1 MQQVRQ
7 GLKENWRQ
15 FALLVLVN
23 ALVGG
28 MIGVERSIF
37 PQFAAEVFGLTAYS
51 AVLSFII
58 AFGFSKAATN
68 YFTGRLANRLGRR
81 NLLMAGWVIALPVP
95 MILLHTT
102 HWEYVIFANILLGVN
117 QGLTWSSTVV
127 MKIDLV
133 GAKNRGLA
141 MGLNEFAGYLSVGVV
156 AFFTGWLAQHYG
168 VRPYPFYMAE
178 GIAVAGLLLTLLWVR
193 DTGIFIR
200 QESAPTP
207 PQQAPGNVFMETTFR
222 NKTLSA
228 VTQAGMVNNL
238 NDGMIWG
245 LLPVYLA
252 SLQYG
257 QADIGLLAAVYPTIW
272 GIGQL
277 FTGKMADIFSQKR
290 MLFWGMSGQA
300 IAIMAL
306 PFTGGFGTLSVIGA
320 LLGIGTALVYPTFLT
335 AIAGASAPARRA
347 EAVGIFRLWRDAGYA
362 VGAIIS
368 GIIAD
373 WAGIQRAILLIGVLT
388 LISALVIQWRMPAM
402 RQNEV
407 KKTSFLPFGG
417 NRAYCLPKEAKT
429 MS

>member
-1 MQQVRQ
+1 MQQVQQ

-15 FALLVLVN
+15 FVLLVLVN

-37 PQFAAEVFGLTAYS
+37 PQFAVEVFGLTAHS
-51 AVLSFII
+51 AVLSFIT

-81 NLLMAGWVIALPVP
+81 NLLIAGWVIALPVP
-95 MILLHTT
+95 IILLHTA
-102 HWEYVIFANILLGVN
+102 HWEYVILSNILLGIH
-117 QGLTWSSTVV
+117 QGLAWSSTVV

-133 GAKNRGLA
+133 GTKNRGLA
-141 MGLNEFAGYLSVGVV
+141 MGLNEFAGYLSVGIM

-168 VRPYPFYMAE
+168 VRPCPFYVAE

-193 DTGIFIR
+193 DTGIFVR
-200 QESAPTP
+200 QESTLAPS
-207 PQQAPGNVFMETTFR
+207 QQVPGNVFMETTFR

-257 QADIGLLAAVYPTIW
+257 QSDIGLLAAVYPTVW
-272 GIGQL
+272 GLGQL
-277 FTGKMADIFSQKR
+277 FTGKMADTLSKKR

-300 IAIMAL
+300 FAIMIL
-306 PFTGGFGTLSVIGA
+306 PFTGHFWAIAGLGM
-320 LLGIGTALVYPTFLT
+320 LLGAGTALVYPTFLT
-335 AIAGASAPARRA
+335 VIAGASTPAQRA
-347 EAVGIFRLWRDAGYA
+347 ETVGIFRWWRDTGYA

-368 GIIAD
+368 GVTAD
-373 WAGIQRAILLIGVLT
+373 AWGIPSAILLIGMLT
-388 LISALVIQWRMPAM
+388 LISALVIQWRMPD
-402 RQNEV
+402 
-407 KKTSFLPFGG
+407 PI
-417 NRAYCLPKEAKT
+417 
-429 MS
+429 